1 MVQSST
7 SLPPLRHLML
17 TSQQRYQ
24 SIQGLLMG
32 LAIGDALAQ
41 PSPGSS
47 SRTALRRL
55 GKFKPLHYRMW
66 FSGLYSDN
74 TQFALMA
81 GQAILQSRSDS
92 DQFHQAFRRRL
103 KWYALSLPP
112 GLSLNT
118 FIAGLKC
125 WFSWTGLPAG
135 RRNLGNS
142 PTTRCVLL
150 GVVLHNTGHRYQ
162 VWARDTTAITH
173 RHPLV
178 IDAAGVLATVG
189 QLAAVTSGG
198 IVNKTAALEM
208 FIKASKEDELKSA
221 LKRLQPMLAARL
233 SPRKAAREL
242 GWSRGMT
249 KHIVPTTVMAIYCFL
264 RFPNSFERAVKSALL
279 LAGHND
285 ALVATVGG
293 LVGAHVGVQKLPRK
307 LHDNLGDWPHN
318 RVWIES
324 LATRLSDWPHGVD
337 DLLAAPGQSSYPPL
351 QLMRNCVR
359 WPLVLLRRFAV

>member
-1 MVQSST
+1 
-7 SLPPLRHLML
+7 ML

-41 PSPGSS
+41 PLAGRSP
-47 SRTALRRL
+47 RKALRRL
-55 GKFKPLHYRMW
+55 GKFRRLRYRMW
-66 FSGLYSDN
+66 FEGLYSDD

-92 DQFHQAFRRRL
+92 EQFHKAFRSRL
-103 KWYALSLPP
+103 KWYVLSLPP
-112 GLSLNT
+112 GLSFNT
-118 FIAGLKC
+118 FLSGLKC
-125 WFSWTGLPAG
+125 WGSWLGIQAG
-135 RRNLGNS
+135 RRNRGNS
-142 PTTRCVLL
+142 PTTRSMLL

-162 VWARDTTAITH
+162 VWARDSAAITH

-178 IDAAGVLATVG
+178 IDAAGVLATAG

-198 IVNKTAALEM
+198 AVNKTAALDM
-208 FIKASKEDELKSA
+208 FVKASKESELKEML
-221 LKRLQPMLAARL
+221 LKLRPMLEARV
-233 SPRKAAREL
+233 SPRKAAKQL
-242 GWSRGMT
+242 GWSRGMN

-264 RFPNSFERAVKSALL
+264 RFPSSFQSAVKSALL
-279 LAGHND
+279 LGGHND

-293 LVGAHVGVQKLPRK
+293 LVGAHVGVQRLPK
-307 LHDNLGDWPHN
+307 DLHDFLGDWPHN

-337 DLLAAPGQSSYPPL
+337 DLHMAPGQSSYAIL
-351 QLMRNCVR
+351 QLMRNAMR
-359 WPLVLLRRFAV
+359 WPLVISHKLLGFIG

>member
-1 MVQSST
+1 
-7 SLPPLRHLML
+7 ML

-41 PSPGSS
+41 PPLGRSS
-47 SRTALRRL
+47 HVALRRL
-55 GKFKPLHYRMW
+55 GRFQPLRYRMW
-66 FSGLYSDN
+66 FEGLYSDD

-92 DQFHQAFRRRL
+92 DQFHQAFRSRL
-103 KWYALSLPP
+103 KWYVLSLPP
-112 GLSLNT
+112 GLSFNT
-118 FIAGLKC
+118 FLSGLKC
-125 WFSWTGLPAG
+125 WFSWTGIRAG

-142 PTTRCVLL
+142 PTTRSMLL

-162 VWARDTTAITH
+162 VWARDSAAITH

-178 IDAAGVLATVG
+178 IDAAAVLATAG
-189 QLAAVTSGG
+189 QIAAVTSGRK
-198 IVNKTAALEM
+198 VDKAAALDM
-208 FIKASKEDELKSA
+208 LIKASKEPDLNAMLVKLK
-221 LKRLQPMLAARL
+221 PMLNSRL
-233 SPRKAAREL
+233 SPRKVARQF
-242 GWSRGMT
+242 GWSHGMN

-264 RFPNSFERAVKSALL
+264 RYPTSFQHAVKSALL

-293 LVGAHVGVQKLPRK
+293 LVGAHVGVHKLPK
-307 LHDNLGDWPHN
+307 ELHDLLGDWPHN
-318 RVWIES
+318 RKWIEN

-337 DLLAAPGQSSYPPL
+337 DLLAAPGQPSYGLLQILRNITRRPL
-351 QLMRNCVR
+351 IVFHKIIGLI
-359 WPLVLLRRFAV
+359 

>member
-1 MVQSST
+1 
-7 SLPPLRHLML
+7 ML

-41 PSPGSS
+41 PPIGRS

-66 FSGLYSDN
+66 FEGLYSDD

-81 GQAILQSRSDS
+81 GQSILQSRSDS
-92 DQFHQAFRRRL
+92 DLFHQAFRRRL
-103 KWYALSLPP
+103 KWYVLSFPP
-112 GLSLNT
+112 GLSVGT
-118 FIAGLKC
+118 FFAGLKC
-125 WFSWTGLPAG
+125 WFSWLGIKAG

-142 PTTRCVLL
+142 PTTRSMLL

-162 VWARDTTAITH
+162 VWARDTAAITH
-173 RHPLV
+173 RNPLV
-178 IDAAGVLATVG
+178 IDAAGVLATAG

-198 IVNKTAALEM
+198 DIDKAAALDLL
-208 FIKASKEDELKSA
+208 IKASKENELKSA
-221 LKRLQPMLAARL
+221 LRKLQPMLAAHL
-233 SPRKAAREL
+233 SPRKAAKQL

-264 RFPNSFERAVKSALL
+264 RFPTSFQRAVKSALL

-293 LVGAHVGVQKLPRK
+293 LVGAHVGVQKLPAE
-307 LHDNLGDWPHN
+307 LHDFLGDWPHN
-318 RVWIES
+318 RTWIES

-337 DLLAAPGQSSYPPL
+337 DLLAAPGQPSYPPL
-351 QLMRNCVR
+351 QLLRNGIR
-359 WPLVLLRRFAV
+359 WPFVLLHRALGLII